1 MAVRITGLG
10 DPKTGLQSKFSI
22 YHAAAVAYLDCAAGI
37 AQFTDAR
44 AAAPDVLALRG
55 KIEVTVDESFER
67 DEAKATLVTASGER
81 IEAHIPHASGQIG
94 NPMSDRAIENKFFA
108 NTAPVVG
115 AERARQIA
123 ATVWK
128 LDTLGDV
135 RDLIKLCA

>member
-1 MAVRITGLG
+1 M
-10 DPKTGLQSKFSI
+10 
-22 YHAAAVAYLDCAAGI
+22 
-37 AQFTDAR
+37 
-44 AAAPDVLALRG
+44 
-55 KIEVTVDESFER
+55 TVDEGFAR

-108 NTAPVVG
+108 NTSQVVG
-115 AERARQIA
+115 ADRARQIA